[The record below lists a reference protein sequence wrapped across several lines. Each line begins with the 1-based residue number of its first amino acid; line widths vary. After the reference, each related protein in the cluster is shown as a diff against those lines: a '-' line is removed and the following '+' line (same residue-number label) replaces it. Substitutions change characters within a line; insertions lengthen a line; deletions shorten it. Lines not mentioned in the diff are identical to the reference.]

1 METKDFYL
9 NCAIAAMQGLQES
22 NSKIGTMLDF
32 VPEEL
37 ASKSFVIA
45 DHMLKEYHKR
55 LATHT
60 FLK

>member
-1 METKDFYL
+1 
-9 NCAIAAMQGLQES
+9 
-22 NSKIGTMLDF
+22 MLDV

-37 ASKSFVIA
+37 ASKSFDIA